1 MPNGLFPILILIGV
15 LVTAG
20 VLFAGILIMARGGSE
35 DNPERSNKLMQ
46 ARVWAQ
52 GITILI
58 AMMFLLSSAGD

>member
-20 VLFAGILIMARGGSE
+20 VLFAGILVMARGGSE

>member
-1 MPNGLFPILILIGV
+1 MPNGLFPVLILIGV

-20 VLFAGILIMARGGSE
+20 VLFAGILMMARGGSE

-58 AMMFLLSSAGD
+58 AMIFLLSSAGD

>member
-52 GITILI
+52 GVTILI

>member
-20 VLFAGILIMARGGSE
+20 VLFAGILIMTRGGSE